1 MTPLEIDRYLWL
13 SANRPF
19 SSHASR
25 VSNAQNADS
34 GFKLAMKLIKPR
46 KKCYPRCMTN
56 RRAATNPTGGDV
68 GTCRYPDCTR
78 PRRPSDA
85 TPGRPSLYCEQAD
98 PADGPIHNA
107 ANAWK
112 ERQRRRRGTSA
123 GDGKAAAE
131 AGRPVSMAKLTLED
145 QLGQLPARIDGLIG
159 SLREIRDN
167 VTITRDRE
175 AIAAEVDQ
183 VHADALA
190 KTAEADRLRGLA
202 ERRARQAE
210 QDKDEADAAASAAQA
225 AAEESAQAAEA
236 AREQLRAA
244 QARVV
249 EVENARAAEQEAA
262 RQALAAAAAEV
273 SALRAKL
280 VQVRSDAHAEQSRLL
295 DQARSEREAL
305 RAQYAEQLAQIQRHA
320 DERAAALNQALELA
334 RDTAQAYHAQ
344 LGGQPSA
351 PDSPTPTRP
360 ARPKRHRP

>member
-1 MTPLEIDRYLWL
+1 
-13 SANRPF
+13 
-19 SSHASR
+19 
-25 VSNAQNADS
+25 
-34 GFKLAMKLIKPR
+34 MKLIKPR
-46 KKCYPRCMTN
+46 KKCYLRSMTN
-56 RRAATNPTGGDV
+56 PRAVTNPTGGDD
-68 GTCRYPDCTR
+68 GTCRYPDCPR
-78 PRRPSDA
+78 PRRPSEA

-98 PADGPIHNA
+98 PDGPIHNA

-112 ERQRRRRGTSA
+112 ERERRRRGTSA
-123 GDGKAAAE
+123 ADGKTAAE

-159 SLREIRDN
+159 ALREIRDN

-202 ERRARQAE
+202 ERRARHAE
-210 QDKDEADAAASAAQA
+210 QDKHEADAAAAAAQA

-236 AREQLRAA
+236 ARGQLHAA

-262 RQALAAAAAEV
+262 SQALAAAAAEV
-273 SALRAKL
+273 SALRAEL
-280 VQVRSDAHAEQSRLL
+280 AQVRSDAHAEQSRLL
-295 DQARSEREAL
+295 DQARSDREVL
-305 RAQYAEQLAQIQRHA
+305 RAQYAEQLAHMQRHA

-334 RDTAQAYHAQ
+334 RDTAHAYRAQ
-344 LGGQPSA
+344 LGAQPSE

-360 ARPKRHRP
+360 ARPKRHRT